1 MSKTEFPLSLI
12 KSRVFTLN
20 LLIDS
25 IFIILS
31 LSLLH
36 SLIQYEK
43 TEFSDTLV
51 PAGIGL
57 ILFYVVDRVRYAPSI
72 TVL

>member
-57 ILFYVVDRVRYAPSI
+57 ILFYVVDRVRHAPSI